1 MATVTSK
8 HDDPQ
13 VSPTKDAHNR
23 RKRRQFLSIAEDV
36 MLCEQGDPKFTALVR
51 AAGGWSIRKMTAKL
65 FDRPPDQVMKEM
77 GKGEEGVE
85 LTEEEWK
92 ELSALMPY
100 ITWAWNCH
108 GPKEDIDDPFDYDS
122 LTREGFETFLES
134 QHDEQVHNHYDPE
147 EARENR
153 NKRREEKAGEEKR
166 QLDIES
172 YKETIRSRRS
182 GDKSN
187 SSSIKSRTRV
197 QLEDIPK
204 KPSSITI
211 PKV

>member
-23 RKRRQFLSIAEDV
+23 KKGRQFLRIAEDI
-36 MLCEQGDPKFTALVR
+36 MLCEQGGPKFAALVR
-51 AAGGWSIRKMTAKL
+51 ADGGWSIRKMTAKL
-65 FDRPPDQVMKEM
+65 FDRPPDHVMKEM

-85 LTEEEWK
+85 LTEEDWK

-134 QHDEQVHNHYDPE
+134 QHDEQVHITMTLRKPE
-147 EARENR
+147 KTRISDARRRQE
-153 NKRREEKAGEEKR
+153 KRR
-166 QLDIES
+166 D
-172 YKETIRSRRS
+172 
-182 GDKSN
+182 N
-187 SSSIKSRTRV
+187 
-197 QLEDIPK
+197 
-204 KPSSITI
+204 
-211 PKV
+211 